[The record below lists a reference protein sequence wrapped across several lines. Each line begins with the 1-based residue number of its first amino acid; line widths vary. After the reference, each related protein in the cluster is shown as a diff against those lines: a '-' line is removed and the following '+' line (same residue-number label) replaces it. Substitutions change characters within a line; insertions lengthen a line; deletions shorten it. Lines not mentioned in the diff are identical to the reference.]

1 MALTDPIAQGV
12 YDYHF
17 KRINSPVVIHCDEFE
32 PDEVLPSYF
41 FRKINEMPD
50 LEQQALQLAKGK
62 ILDVG
67 ACAGC
72 HSVYLQN
79 KGYEVFAL
87 EQAEL
92 CCRVLADRGVR
103 QVIQEDF
110 FDYRGQQFDTILL
123 LMNGTGI
130 AGTLDRLN
138 CFFSHLKVLLAPG
151 GQILIDSSDLIYLY
165 LEEDGTARL
174 DLNADRYYGELT
186 YQTEYNGQKGAA
198 FSWLYADPETLS
210 EIARQNDLQVEK
222 IIYGEHFDYLSVI
235 KHI

>member
-17 KRINSPVVIHCDEFE
+17 KRIDSPVIIHCDEFE

-41 FRKINEMPD
+41 FRNIDKMPG
-50 LEQQALQLAKGK
+50 LERQALQLAKGK

-72 HSVYLQN
+72 HSFYLQN
-79 KGYEVFAL
+79 KGNEVYAL

-92 CCRVLADRGVR
+92 SCRVLADRGIR
-103 QVIQEDF
+103 QVIREDF
-110 FDYRGQQFDTILL
+110 FHYQGEQFDTILL

-138 CFFSHLKVLLAPG
+138 YFFNQLKLLLAPG

-198 FSWLYADPETLS
+198 FPWLYTDPETLS
-210 EIARQNDLQVEK
+210 ETARQNNLQVEK
-222 IIYGEHFDYLSVI
+222 IIHGEHFDYLSVI